1 MQKKTVIIL
10 LIIAV
15 LASGLTGFQVGR
27 WTEGAVYAA
36 EKDGWRLKAEKAEQ
50 EQQQAEEAAA
60 ADEESAETMGEDRT
74 VAEQA
79 PAEEQ
84 QEEASG
90 EASGETSETT
100 FSTAPIEEDE
110 EIKALLEEARH
121 MAEEPAVEEEHEEVV
136 KDPAYL
142 ENPGLAY
149 EPDLPEGVVSTLYD
163 GEPEMQIVILGDS
176 QIGNFKGEDGIAFQV
191 AQKCRANVYNL
202 AMGGTAACLLPTDLE
217 SIELWDSRCLVG
229 MVNVLT
235 GRVSPDLFRNYT
247 YTYDIYESCDFTQ
260 TDVFVLEYGVN
271 DYFQKS
277 PLGDSDNFENL
288 KTYIGAVNYSI
299 RTLHRHFPQAKIIL
313 CTPTYALFYDGQTH
327 EVVGSSDYVSNGVAA
342 LCVYARG
349 GALVAYQ
356 LQNIGIPVRCFNA
369 YDESGIRAA
378 NAETFLL
385 DGIHMNQYGRIVYAD
400 VLSRYIIRPMGY
412 EVANDEDLLASGWWD
427 NGRQ

>member
-1 MQKKTVIIL
+1 MQKKAVIIL
-10 LIIAV
+10 LVIAII
-15 LASGLTGFQVGR
+15 ASGLTGFQVGR
-27 WTEGAVYAA
+27 WTESAVYAA
-36 EKDGWRLKAEKAEQ
+36 EKEGWRL
-50 EQQQAEEAAA
+50 QAERAEREKEAAEA
-60 ADEESAETMGEDRT
+60 EAEASETASADDMGEDRSA
-74 VAEQA
+74 VEQIPEEEQA
-79 PAEEQ
+79 SAAA
-84 QEEASG
+84 EASTAEPQT
-90 EASGETSETT
+90 EAGTHL
-100 FSTAPIEEDE
+100 EEDD
-110 EIKALLEEARH
+110 EIRAMLEEARH
-121 MAEEPAVEEEHEEVV
+121 MAEEPAEEEEHEEVV

-149 EPDLPEGVVSTLYD
+149 EPDLPEGVASTLYD
-163 GEPEMQIVILGDS
+163 GEPEMQVVILGDS
-176 QIGNFKGEDGIAFQV
+176 QIGNFKGEDGIAYQV

-235 GRVSPDLFRNYT
+235 GRVSPDLFKNYS
-247 YTYDIYESCDFTQ
+247 YTYDIYESCDFSK

-299 RTLHRHFPQAKIIL
+299 RTLHENFPQAKIIL

-378 NAETFLL
+378 NAEIFLL

-400 VLSRYIIRPMGY
+400 VLSRYIIRTMGY
-412 EVANDEDLLASGWWD
+412 EVANDEDLLTGGWWE
-427 NGRQ
+427 NGEQ